1 MKTSIHRVEDIT
13 KSKIK
18 KRRLEDGSASYCMT
32 ITITYND
39 LSDCKGLKGSYYDN
53 SDKTMFGE
61 VEVVTR
67 LTLFA
72 ETREALKLKAEALS

>member
-1 MKTSIHRVEDIT
+1 MKTNIHRVKEIT
-13 KSKIK
+13 KSKIT
-18 KRRLEDGSASYCMT
+18 KRWLDDGSASYCMT

-39 LSDCKGLKGSYYDN
+39 LSDCKGLKG
-53 SDKTMFGE
+53 DKTMFGE

-72 ETREALKLKAEALS
+72 QTREALKLKAEALS